1 MTAELLEILSRLAR
15 DFQRAKTREQ
25 GEALILRAAQRA
37 VQGTTGGAFIRY
49 IPSIG
54 MIYVSCAYG
63 VYEEVLHQYKPAIYG
78 LSGYILR
85 NHTSVIVNSPRDLP
99 SSVHGNI
106 RKNYLPGEAFIG
118 LPVPPTEEN
127 PLGVLILA
135 RRNDIFTEKDMRNLH
150 TIATQ
155 GGIFLK
161 RLVNEILLKRLKIAH
176 EKGTELLTESMGKD
190 LDTAELITEYLKLG
204 IDLIDAAQK
213 GSALMETEGGF
224 QFIAVHGYPKVLLH
238 MDPLP
243 PEKHLE
249 WYYLSESEL
258 RAGKPRIITE
268 GTIRKIAKTDPVAK
282 VSASLHQMK
291 SNLAI
296 PVVVQGKV
304 LLFVNLDNF
313 DTAVAFDE
321 TDIEVAKELATYMAS
336 ALFIQKQKETIRLE
350 ENLLEQIMKLSET
363 LTRPKGPL
371 KSLRP
376 RDAFVW
382 VLREGVKSL
391 NPLYVFARHRPI
403 DKKYIMIHPFYNMPT
418 TYWEKEIDDILEE
431 IRSAGKDQ
439 AIFKRGNYQIML
451 GSVPTDDEG
460 AIEVIVIKEG
470 LTPWTDA
477 DMKHLISVINYA
489 MLYTRNIVS
498 LMQREKTH
506 EDTMRLLG
514 KALELRDLETG
525 GHIERTSALTRALA
539 EIIGFEDIKAITWGA
554 YVHDI
559 GKITIPDSIL
569 LKPGKLTP
577 EEFEIVKEHVNR
589 GVDIIKGI
597 HGLSPITINVV
608 KYHHERWDGSGY
620 PEGLAKEDIPL
631 EARIFAVV
639 DVFDALISKRP
650 YKEPWP
656 LERAIEEI
664 KDSSAKLFDPSVVDA
679 FLYLVGSGKL
689 PQIIGLQDGTDQ
701 GQRQR

>member
-1 MTAELLEILSRLAR
+1 MTTLLEILSTLAR

-25 GEALILRAAQRA
+25 GETLILRAARMAIQD
-37 VQGTTGGAFIRY
+37 TTGGAFIRY

-63 VYEEVLHQYKPAIYG
+63 IYEKVLHQYKPADYG
-78 LSGYILR
+78 LSGYILK
-85 NHTSVIVNSPRDLP
+85 NHTPVIVNSSEDLP
-99 SSVHGNI
+99 SSVYGNI
-106 RKNYLPGEAFIG
+106 RDNYLPGEAFMG
-118 LPVPPTEEN
+118 LPVPPTDEN
-127 PLGVLILA
+127 SLGVIILA
-135 RRNDIFTEKDMRNLH
+135 KRYNIFTETEMRNLY

-161 RLVNEILLKRLKIAH
+161 RLVNEILLRRLKATH
-176 EKGTELLTESMGKD
+176 EEGARLLRDSMGKEI
-190 LDTAELITEYLKLG
+190 DTAELITEYLKLG

-213 GSALMETEGGF
+213 GSALMETDGGF

-238 MDPLP
+238 MDPIP
-243 PEKHLE
+243 FSQHLR
-249 WYYLSESEL
+249 WYHLSEDEL

-268 GTIRKIAKTDPVAK
+268 EVISEVAKVDPVAK
-282 VSASLHQMK
+282 VSSSLHHMK
-291 SNLAI
+291 ANLVV

-321 TDIEVAKELATYMAS
+321 TDIEVAKELSTYMAS

-350 ENLLEQIMKLSET
+350 ENLLEHIMNLSET
-363 LTRPKGPL
+363 LTRPKETVKNL
-371 KSLRP
+371 KP
-376 RDAFVW
+376 KDAFVW

-391 NPLYVFARHRPI
+391 NPMYVFVRCGGEI
-403 DKKYIMIHPFYNMPT
+403 GYTMIHPFYDVPAS
-418 TYWEKEIDDILEE
+418 YWEREIEDILGELAKTGRE
-431 IRSAGKDQ
+431 HIR
-439 AIFKRGNYQIML
+439 FKRGNYQVMFA
-451 GSVPTDDEG
+451 SVPMDEG
-460 AIEVIVIKEG
+460 GPVDVIVIKEG

-489 MLYTRNIVS
+489 MLYTKNIVA
-498 LMQREKTH
+498 LTQKEKTH

-525 GHIERTSALTRALA
+525 GHIERTSALTKALA
-539 EIIGFEDIKAITWGA
+539 ELIDFEDIKAITWGA

-569 LKPGKLTP
+569 LKPDKLTP

-620 PEGLAKEDIPL
+620 PEGLSGEDIPL

-639 DVFDALISKRP
+639 DVFDALISRRP

-656 LERAIEEI
+656 LEKAIEEI
-664 KDSSAKLFDPSVVDA
+664 KRGSAKLFDPSVVDA

-689 PQIIGLQDGTDQ
+689 PQIIDLQGDRDQ
-701 GQRQR
+701 VPKPR